1 MQNQLMMLGQ
11 FNKIITLL
19 LIILYSLF
27 FSLLTE
33 LLRSSLSM
41 GMERSGP
48 VGTERSMILMTQPLD
63 RTLNTRNP
71 PPPTANLRTITPGVL
86 TTQHNRNM
94 LASSAGYVS
103 TLVFCQD
110 RKKLQNYFE
119 IHLRIWR
126 YLFSA
131 VLLLTERAKALSCKV
146 IWQCQIANTSL
157 VYVKTQIK
165 MKHHFSVFSLL
176 IIFSSLYLL

>member
-1 MQNQLMMLGQ
+1 MMLGQ

-103 TLVFCQD
+103 TLVFC
-110 RKKLQNYFE
+110 
-119 IHLRIWR
+119 
-126 YLFSA
+126 
-131 VLLLTERAKALSCKV
+131 
-146 IWQCQIANTSL
+146 
-157 VYVKTQIK
+157 
-165 MKHHFSVFSLL
+165 
-176 IIFSSLYLL
+176 